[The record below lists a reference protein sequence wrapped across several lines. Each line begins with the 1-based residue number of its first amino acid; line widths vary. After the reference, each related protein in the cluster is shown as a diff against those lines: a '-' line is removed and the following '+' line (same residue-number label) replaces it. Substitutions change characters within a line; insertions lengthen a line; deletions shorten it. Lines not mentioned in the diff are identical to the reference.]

1 MAGRLAQ
8 DASVQFLPGL
18 HLRRK
23 VAYPRLFVLAGRVQG
38 EALRQ
43 TGLGGHRVED
53 RFTLLLRAAVDHTKE
68 GVRPVL
74 VDRALVAVG
83 DRLVLGERVAD
94 LLYPRLGYLP
104 DAHRICPKARLTVVE
119 NGREAAHDL
128 APLQIVRPLQ
138 KLLSG
143 EPDLS
148 PPQVERPRSER
159 HVLLQSPD

>member
-1 MAGRLAQ
+1 MASRLAQ
-8 DASVQFLPGL
+8 DASVQLLPGL

-23 VAYPRLFVLAGRVQG
+23 IAHPRLLVLAGRVQG

-43 TGLGGHRVED
+43 TSLGGHHVED
-53 RFTLLLRAAVDHTKE
+53 RFTLLLRTSVDHTE
-68 GVRPVL
+68 DGVRPVL

-83 DRLVLGERVAD
+83 YRLVLGERVAD
-94 LLYPRLGYLP
+94 LLYPRLGHLP
-104 DAHRICPKARLTVVE
+104 DTHRVCPKARLAVVE

-138 KLLSG
+138 KLLGG

-148 PPQVERPRSER
+148 SPQVERPRSE
-159 HVLLQSPD
+159 